1 MPENLPW
8 SSDKTLQRIIQLW
21 MFTTFKNI
29 WFIDFVSIMF
39 TDWSCSALLW
49 CEFFF
54 FSFHLVYFLHC
65 QDWPTFL
72 KGTIMPACP
81 QVSLFP
87 LSPTSIDDLE
97 EYISRLEFR
106 SFEEN
111 LRCLH
116 SRTVVKPQNDATQA
130 HMVSQIGSMERN
142 IATHGHFYTI
152 LQKLQIPKQLEYLS
166 NAKNEHVLNTAKW
179 MIDDGRTSIQE
190 FTMGYYYCWL
200 GCLLLPCTKPH
211 QIGLGS
217 SKNSDTCCC

>member
-1 MPENLPW
+1 MPEIYHEAAIKHFKGLFNSECSPLSRIFDSMTLFPLCSLIEVVLPCC
-8 SSDKTLQRIIQLW
+8 D
-21 MFTTFKNI
+21 
-29 WFIDFVSIMF
+29 VS
-39 TDWSCSALLW
+39 
-49 CEFFF
+49 FFF
-54 FSFHLVYFLHC
+54 ACHLVYFLHC

-87 LSPTSIDDLE
+87 LSPTAIDDLE

-200 GCLLLPCTKPH
+200 GCLLLPCTKPY
-211 QIGLGS
+211 QLGLGS